1 MTTNGWQVAA
11 GLLAAT
17 AVLGGCSGEAAGK
30 RPATVTVTV
39 PVPVTAS
46 PVTVT
51 ALPSP
56 ATVTALPSPA
66 TSSTTTP
73 SGPTFTDP
81 LVMVAKVKAA
91 GVALVNC
98 DKPLYNITGGLS
110 VRCITPDV
118 NEGVDFSVFDRP
130 EDQATS
136 VRMAVAQ
143 GGKAHEGPGWTVEV
157 FHRQAT
163 LDKVIAALLG

>member
-56 ATVTALPSPA
+56 AT
-66 TSSTTTP
+66 SSTTTP

-91 GVALVNC
+91 GVALVDC
-98 DKPLYNITGGLS
+98 DKPGYNISGGLA
-110 VRCITPDV
+110 VRCTYNGTI
-118 NEGVDFSVFDRP
+118 NEGVDFSVFDRGP
-130 EDQATS
+130 QDQATS
-136 VRMAVAQ
+136 VRMDVAQ
-143 GGKAHEGPGWTVEV
+143 GAKVHEGPGWTVTA

-163 LDKVIAALLG
+163 LDKIVAALLG